1 MKSYLCFDLGGTY
14 TKYAVIDLAGNI
26 VIADKYHTGEIID
39 PEALLQQF
47 IVRFV
52 ELKKTYH
59 IVGVGFSCH
68 GIVDPQRGCIAFG
81 SPYVKALENYPL
93 VERFK
98 QETGVE
104 LVVIENDVNAAAIG
118 EAIYWRESH
127 YQSYFFLTLG
137 TSIGGAIIINGQLY
151 RGFNNAAGEFG
162 YLLTNAQDNQ
172 QNSGKAQ
179 NMLPGAWESYAS
191 AKALLVSYC
200 AATQSKEVSI
210 AHFKEQLFNK
220 NPIALQVFEAYLHEV
235 VVGLISL
242 THILAPE
249 LIIIGGAISEET
261 FFIKALRQRF
271 QEKVLPFYKEVKIM
285 PAHLGNHA
293 GVQGVAALLS
303 KMKVC

>member
-14 TKYAVIDLAGNI
+14 TKYALIDLAGNI
-26 VIADKYHTGEIID
+26 VVSDKYHTGKIID

-47 IVRFV
+47 MLRFV
-52 ELKKTYH
+52 ELKKTYQ

-68 GIVDPQRGCIAFG
+68 GIVDIQRGCIAFG

-98 QETGVE
+98 QEAGVE

-118 EAIYWRESH
+118 ESTYWQSH
-127 YQSYFFLTLG
+127 HCQNYLFLTLG

-162 YLLTNAQDNQ
+162 YMLTNAQDNQ
-172 QNSGKAQ
+172 QNNQKIKS
-179 NMLPGAWESYAS
+179 MLPGAWEGYAS
-191 AKALLVSYC
+191 AKTLLEKYC
-200 AATQSKEVSI
+200 AATQSEEVSI
-210 AHFKEQLFNK
+210 AYFKEQLFNK
-220 NPIALQVFEAYLHEV
+220 KPIALKVFEAYLHQV

-249 LIIIGGAISEET
+249 LIIIGGAISEES
-261 FFIKALRQRF
+261 FFIDALRQRF
-271 QEKVLPFYKEVKIM
+271 HEKVLPFYKEVKIM

-293 GVQGVAALLS
+293 GVQGVACLLS
-303 KMKVC
+303 KLRVC

>member
-1 MKSYLCFDLGGTY
+1 MKNYLCFDLGGTY
-14 TKYAVIDLAGNI
+14 TKYALIDLAGNI
-26 VIADKYHTGEIID
+26 VVSDKYHTGKIID

-47 IVRFV
+47 MLRFL
-52 ELKKTYH
+52 ELKKTYL

-98 QETGVE
+98 QEAGVE

-118 EAIYWRESH
+118 EANYWQNNH
-127 YQSYFFLTLG
+127 CQNYLFLTLG

-151 RGFNNAAGEFG
+151 RGFNNASGEFG
-162 YLLTNAQDNQ
+162 YMLTNVQDNQ
-172 QNSGKAQ
+172 QHNDKAK
-179 NMLPGAWESYAS
+179 NMLSGAWEGYAS
-191 AKALLVSYC
+191 AKALLENYC
-200 AATQSKEVSI
+200 VATQIKEVSI
-210 AHFKEQLFNK
+210 EHFKEQLFNK
-220 NPIALQVFEAYLHEV
+220 NPIALQVFDAYLHQV

-249 LIIIGGAISEET
+249 LIIIGGAISEES
-261 FFIKALRQRF
+261 FFIEALRQRF
-271 QEKVLPFYKEVKIM
+271 HEKVLPFYKDVKIM

-293 GVQGVAALLS
+293 GVQGVACLLS
-303 KMKVC
+303 KLRVC